1 MTDAARAAQPIM
13 PLRLFASRERSGAYM
28 ARMLFLGAMI
38 GFFFFTTQFLQGV
51 YGWTSLEAGLGFL
64 PMTAVNFA
72 VAMAVPR
79 LTTRVGNA
87 ALLVTGIAVTAV
99 GMGWLST
106 LEPSGTYLAGIALPM
121 VLIGIGQ
128 GLAVAPLTSAGIAGV
143 TARDAGAASGL
154 VNTAHQL
161 GSALGL
167 GILVAVAASAG
178 SPRGA
183 PLRSWPTTSAL
194 RSPEA
199 QSCCHSRCPWHLR
212 WSSPGSFP
220 ADAPKEASD
229 DQLEPRRAE
238 PERRRRR
245 SEARHS
251 PNRRHLLDLRHHV
264 GRSCRQPALR
274 AVGVRPRQ
282 RLVSP
287 RPHGRT
293 WPHPCR
299 RDRARRQL
307 HRRA

>member
-128 GLAVAPLTSAGIAGV
+128 GLAFAPLTSAGIAGV

-178 SPRGA
+178 SPRGGA
-183 PLRSWPTTSAL
+183 TQVLTDHVSTALTGSAVL
-194 RSPEA
+194 LSLA
-199 QSCCHSRCPWHLR
+199 LSVALAVVV
-212 WSSPGSFP
+212 PG
-220 ADAPKEASD
+220 E
-229 DQLEPRRAE
+229 LPRR
-238 PERRRRR
+238 
-245 SEARHS
+245 
-251 PNRRHLLDLRHHV
+251 
-264 GRSCRQPALR
+264 R
-274 AVGVRPRQ
+274 AQG
-282 RLVSP
+282 
-287 RPHGRT
+287 GI
-293 WPHPCR
+293 
-299 RDRARRQL
+299 
-307 HRRA
+307 